1 MSPVATVLYE
11 DSMRPGAGGSYPL
24 HDLVM
29 RMVEDEING
38 QTWELARAVAKNPR
52 NGIGN
57 LIRDVQRTA
66 LLAGDGTLFLLADV
80 DRIAEHLKV
89 AKGTSE
95 AALVVELRQRSDAP
109 DRLCPFFL
117 RPNLEGVLRAIQS
130 CEPNLSPDS
139 VAAALR
145 KALNERDIVFNALK
159 KATHRE
165 VRGCV
170 RRAQPG
176 LDGLVLALAASI
188 SARSR
193 GR

>member
-1 MSPVATVLYE
+1 M
-11 DSMRPGAGGSYPL
+11 

-29 RMVEDEING
+29 RMVEGEING

-130 CEPNLSPDS
+130 CEPNLSPDN

-176 LDGLVLALAASI
+176 LDGLVLALAGLI
-188 SARSR
+188 SSR
-193 GR
+193 